1 MKSDRQKELLNIISS
16 KVITIKAGR
25 TASIPIKA
33 PKGNILK
40 DLNYIFKPSEFKLGY
55 RGGFAAA
62 IMKSK
67 ITYILIINNINYNII
82 IPRH

>member
-55 RGGFAAA
+55 RGGFIVA
-62 IMKSK
+62 IMN
-67 ITYILIINNINYNII
+67 IEIAYIFIINNIDYNII
-82 IPRH
+82 IPRY